1 MVSLEEMRK
10 QYEMN
15 ELNRSD
21 LLESPTEMFRSW
33 FEKIEDLELSLIHI

>member
-1 MVSLEEMRK
+1 MSSRMVSLEEMRK

-21 LLESPTEMFRSW
+21 LLESPTEFVRYRAVRLP
-33 FEKIEDLELSLIHI
+33 F